1 MKNYTN
7 ESEKRLRMKV
17 CIFLALETLVICC
30 LMGVDA
36 LTGWKLYLHEAAPT
50 SLIIPAGILICL
62 TIASMRSQKIYVL
75 YEKIHFIVGIW
86 IFLTSWW
93 KGELLKGLIIFL
105 LLTSRY
111 LIYRNKLKKFKQE
124 RHGD

>member
-1 MKNYTN
+1 MKDHTN
-7 ESEKRLRMKV
+7 ESEQRLRMKV

-30 LMGVDA
+30 IMGVDA
-36 LTGWKLYLHEAAPT
+36 LTGWKLYLHETAPT
-50 SLIIPAGILICL
+50 SLIIPAGILIGL

-93 KGELLKGLIIFL
+93 KDELLKGLLIFQI
-105 LLTSRY
+105 LTSRY
-111 LIYRNKLKKFKQE
+111 FIYRIKLKKSRKN
-124 RHGD
+124 DV